1 MRQVPEYAFLKC
13 STDPFQGADE
23 MAEVEQNYKRTIR
36 KVTYRGLDLDRVP
49 RAADAAERRAAAVAA
64 DPLPPAE
71 ARLAAEIAG
80 QGQEACAAPGEAR
93 GGDDA
98 PARTDHPATD
108 AGQHDGRLQPQ
119 DLQPGGNQA

>member
-1 MRQVPEYAFLKC
+1 
-13 STDPFQGADE
+13 

-36 KVTYRGLDLDRVP
+36 KVTYRGLDLDRVL
-49 RAADAAERRAAAVAA
+49 RAADADVRRAAAVAA

-71 ARLAAEIAG
+71 ARLAAEMAAR
-80 QGQEACAAPGEAR
+80 GQEACAAPGEAR

-108 AGQHDGRLQPQ
+108 AGQHDGRLQPR